1 MFVGPNAWI
10 KSVQC
15 PSFLLFFHF
24 SVENKNPCNSSY
36 YTKINHTKG
45 YLGGKL
51 SSNLLILIQ
60 SSASLLR
67 RYTCCLFFI
76 YFLPPWVPGFFVCSF
91 LPIPLPYFFS
101 TICVFALYGSYYILC
116 NMHFFHFH
124 LSMYNVAYIHPSMF
138 LFSYFNLY
146 LIFLHH
152 LLLSLPGLH
161 ICTWL
166 FFKNRNCILIYLM
179 QCNFLLMDKF
189 DSS

>member
-1 MFVGPNAWI
+1 MLSLLYLFPAALSSWVLCMSLPPY
-10 KSVQC
+10 S
-15 PSFLLFFHF
+15 SSLFFF
-24 SVENKNPCNSSY
+24 
-36 YTKINHTKG
+36 NH
-45 YLGGKL
+45 L
-51 SSNLLILIQ
+51 
-60 SSASLLR
+60 
-67 RYTCCLFFI
+67 C
-76 YFLPPWVPGFFVCSF
+76 
-91 LPIPLPYFFS
+91 
-101 TICVFALYGSYYILC
+101 FALYGSYYILC

-166 FFKNRNCILIYLM
+166 FFKNRNCILMYLM

-189 DSS
+189 HSS